1 MTQLVVDA
9 ERRGELP
16 PTRISPDQLQR
27 CQQPA
32 LSELRAAF
40 GLYRLSRDIA
50 ECVCHQDLTYPGDRP
65 SLRLG
70 FSPEDPSRMPEWR
83 ARISQAVLRLL
94 TVGAALAGVH
104 QEPLFKAAEHPD
116 PEIQA
121 LPQRMLPEFSLFDTT
136 ENVLGEK
143 EMAFLL
149 QFAVCDLDATMEAQ
163 EAIFGPISQWT
174 ALISPVAAPN
184 SA

>member
-16 PTRISPDQLQR
+16 PTRISPDQLRQ

-50 ECVCHQDLTYPGDRP
+50 ECVSHQDLTYPGDRP
-65 SLRLG
+65 FSPLG
-70 FSPEDPSRMPEWR
+70 FSPEDPARMPEWR
-83 ARISQAVLRLL
+83 ARISQAVFRLL
-94 TVGAALAGVH
+94 IVGAALAGVY

-121 LPQRMLPEFSLFDTT
+121 LPRP
-136 ENVLGEK
+136 
-143 EMAFLL
+143 
-149 QFAVCDLDATMEAQ
+149 
-163 EAIFGPISQWT
+163 
-174 ALISPVAAPN
+174 
-184 SA
+184 